1 MRRST
6 ALFAML
12 FLPVL
17 ALAQPQAPGWESAR
31 NAIVKDYARTQPKD
45 KLIEVSGP
53 ERREVVLIAVRYY
66 GSAVIER
73 EDGTRDRDRV
83 LVEYRL
89 VGETWELARVH
100 VYESQALSEMP
111 PPTAAEAQRLFAAAW
126 PKDKCEGYD
135 IGAVAIDGEPRF
147 QREITSDR
155 ASAKRWYVYRL
166 KIAARGN
173 GKFRMSED
181 GASYENA
188 TQNLLLW
195 NPRERSWSVD
205 PRQLRCSG
213 FVKLKN

>member
-1 MRRST
+1 MRT
-6 ALFAML
+6 AILV
-12 FLPVL
+12 VL
-17 ALAQPQAPGWESAR
+17 ALLPAFAPAQSPTPAWESAR
-31 NAIVKDYARTQPKD
+31 AAILKDYARAQPKD
-45 KLIEVSGP
+45 KLIEVTGP
-53 ERREVVLIAVRYY
+53 ERREVTLLAVRYFA
-66 GSAVIER
+66 SAVLER
-73 EDGTRDRDRV
+73 VDGTRDRDRV

-89 VGETWELARVH
+89 VGDAWELARVH

-111 PPTAAEAQRLFAAAW
+111 PPLAAEAQRLFAGAW

-135 IGAVAIDGEPRF
+135 ILGVALEGEPRF

-155 ASAKRWYVYRL
+155 ASAKRWYVYRI

-195 NPRERSWSVD
+195 NPADKSWSVD
-205 PRQLRCSG
+205 PRQVRCSG
-213 FVKLKN
+213 FVKLK